1 MSFVRT
7 VLGDI
12 KPEEMGLT
20 FSHEHIIIEDSFI
33 TVSNKIFLLNDVN
46 LISEELMEFTSLGG
60 KTLVDT
66 MPANCGR
73 NVLKMA
79 EVSNR
84 ANVNIIIPT
93 GLHLEIYYPPNH
105 WRYHLSEDELTDL
118 FIKDITDGIDEND
131 YGCPLVKRTP
141 HKAGLIKLATGD
153 EPFTQHQEKIF
164 RAVVN
169 THTATGAPILTHT
182 NKGLQA
188 MEQAML
194 FDKLGADLNHVVLSH
209 ADKNKDLSYH
219 KDLMQTGVSVE
230 YDSHFRWKENEFNN
244 TYFLLEKL
252 LPEFPDQIVVGMDMA
267 KNTYWKSYGG
277 KPGLCYLLTVFPE
290 KMKALQL
297 EGFIKKIFYDTP
309 QRVFSFIE
317 K

>member
-33 TVSNKIFLLNDVN
+33 TVSNKNFLLNDVN

-79 EVSNR
+79 EVATR
-84 ANVNIIIPT
+84 ANVNIIVPT

-105 WRYHLSEDELTDL
+105 WRYHLTEDELTDL

-131 YGCPLVKRTP
+131 YGCPLVKRTQ

-153 EPFTQHQEKIF
+153 EPFTPHQEKIF
-164 RAVVN
+164 HAVVN
-169 THTATGAPILTHT
+169 AQVATGAPILTHT
-182 NKGLQA
+182 NNGLHA
-188 MEQAML
+188 IEQAL
-194 FDKLGADLNHVVLSH
+194 FFEKLGADLNHVVLSH
-209 ADKNKDLSYH
+209 ADKNKDIFYH

-252 LPEFPDQIVVGMDMA
+252 LPEFHDQIVAGMDMA

-277 KPGLCYLLTVFPE
+277 KPGLSYLLTVFQE
-290 KMKALQL
+290 RMKALHL
-297 EGFIKKIFYDTP
+297 DGFMKKIFYDNP
-309 QRVFSFIE
+309 QRIFSFKE